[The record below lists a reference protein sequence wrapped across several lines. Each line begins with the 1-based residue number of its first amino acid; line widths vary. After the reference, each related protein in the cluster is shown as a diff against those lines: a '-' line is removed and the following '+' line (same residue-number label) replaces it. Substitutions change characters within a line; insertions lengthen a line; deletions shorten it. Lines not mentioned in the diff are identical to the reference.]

1 MLRVFSPFK
10 TALESSLRTVTV
22 PARFK
27 FTADS
32 SRVPVI
38 NEEDLHEDFV
48 RGSGPG
54 GQAVAKTNNCVL
66 LKHIPSGTDLIGLS
80 CLSLLFVN

>member
-1 MLRVFSPFK
+1 MLRVFSPLR
-10 TALESSLRTVTV
+10 TLLESSLQKLPI

-32 SRVPVI
+32 SKVPVI
-38 NEEDLHEDFV
+38 NEEDLKEDFV

-66 LKHIPSGTDLIGLS
+66 LRHIPSGTDLIGHFTA
-80 CLSLLFVN
+80 CNWNQ